1 MDELEKNIDQL
12 KKDVHDDHVELRE
25 LDVRVKRYEV
35 EMTRIR
41 NLLASIKRRL
51 EFLASTT
58 AEKRSELRER
68 ASSLL
73 KSTDFRYE

>member
-1 MDELEKNIDQL
+1 MNELERDIDQL
-12 KKDVHDDHVELRE
+12 KKDVRDDHVELRE

-35 EMTRIR
+35 EMTRIQS
-41 NLLASIKRRL
+41 LLISIRRRL

-73 KSTDFRYE
+73 KSTDF